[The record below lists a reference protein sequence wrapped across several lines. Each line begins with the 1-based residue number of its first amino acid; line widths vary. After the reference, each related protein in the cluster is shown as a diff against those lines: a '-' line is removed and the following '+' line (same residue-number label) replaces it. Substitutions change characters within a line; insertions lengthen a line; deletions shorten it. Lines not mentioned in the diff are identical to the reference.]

1 MKNKRLLAALAILCV
16 LAAVMAAVWQFS
28 KPAGKDGNKAFTVEV
43 IHGDGTTATFECQ
56 SDLEFLGEYL
66 LEADLIEGTEGAY
79 GLFVDTVNGET
90 AVYADNA
97 AWWQLSCNGEASQV
111 GVDSVPIQHG
121 FTYTWT
127 YTIG

>member
-1 MKNKRLLAALAILCV
+1 MNNKRLLAAVAALCL
-16 LAAVMAAVWQFS
+16 LAAVMAAVWQFN
-28 KPAGKDGNKAFTVEV
+28 KPTGKDGLKTFTVEV
-43 IHGDGTTATFECQ
+43 LHSDGSTAVFECK

-66 LEADLIEGTEGAY
+66 LQEHLIEGTEGAY
-79 GLFVDTVNGET
+79 GLYVDTVNGET
-90 AVYADNA
+90 AVYADNS
-97 AWWQLSCNGEASQV
+97 AWWQLSCNGEASSV